1 MICRVFVNVFDAL
14 VHVSE
19 CRRKAASTAEDERM
33 TETTGTS
40 LWEKVV
46 MKLRHFALPRV
57 SCVLAGDAIAG
68 AVSGMWAG
76 TSQGVCG
83 NPQGRLGRSCR
94 AEESCPALPCPAGL
108 PWGFLLLE
116 DSSSG

>member
-19 CRRKAASTAEDERM
+19 CRRKVASTAEDERM

-46 MKLRHFALPRV
+46 MKLRRFALPRV
-57 SCVLAGDAIAG
+57 SAFWQVMPSPEPSLGFG
-68 AVSGMWAG
+68 RV
-76 TSQGVCG
+76 TPQGVCG

-94 AEESCPALPCPAGL
+94 AEDGMLDCHGGSCC
-108 PWGFLLLE
+108 
-116 DSSSG
+116 